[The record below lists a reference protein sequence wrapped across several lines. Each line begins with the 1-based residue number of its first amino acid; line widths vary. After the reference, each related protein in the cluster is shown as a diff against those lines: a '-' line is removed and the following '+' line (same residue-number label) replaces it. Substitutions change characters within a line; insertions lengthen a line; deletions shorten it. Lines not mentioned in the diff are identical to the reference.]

1 MNIESYKNKR
11 VLITGGMGFIGS
23 NLARRLVDLGA
34 RVTLVDSLI
43 PTYGGNLFN
52 IADIKE
58 QVDCNISDVRD
69 PHAMAYLV
77 KDQDFLFNLAG
88 QTSHMDSMTDPQ
100 TDLDINAMAQLSILE
115 ACRKSNPEIKLIFA
129 STRQLYGK
137 PDYLPVDEL
146 HPIRPVDVNG
156 INKLAGEWY
165 HLLYNNVYGIRAC
178 ALRLT
183 NTYGPAMRV
192 KDARQTFLGIWVKLL
207 LEGKPIKVFGDGKQ
221 LRDFNYVDDCVD
233 ALLLAGASEISNGKV
248 YNLGSKEVIDL
259 KDLAEMMVGLGYEGS
274 YELVAFPPERKAIDI
289 GDYYSDYSLISK
301 ELGWTP
307 KVSLREGLI
316 KTMDYYQENIKHYLE
331 AEQ

>member
-1 MNIESYKNKR
+1 MNIESYKNKH
-11 VLITGGMGFIGS
+11 VLITGGLGFIGS
-23 NLARRLVDLGA
+23 NLARRLVGLGA
-34 RVTLVDSLI
+34 HITLVDSLI
-43 PTYGGNLFN
+43 PSYGGNLFN
-52 IADIKE
+52 IDDIK
-58 QVDCNISDVRD
+58 DRLTCNISDVRD
-69 PHAMAYLV
+69 PHAMAYLIQE
-77 KDQDFLFNLAG
+77 QDFLFNLAG
-88 QTSHMDSMTDPQ
+88 QTSHMDSMTDPY
-100 TDLDINAMAQLSILE
+100 TDLDINASAQLSILE
-115 ACRKSNPEIKLIFA
+115 ACRKGNPDVKLVFA

-137 PDYLPVDEL
+137 PDYLPVDES

-221 LRDFNYVDDCVD
+221 FRDFNYVDDCVD
-233 ALLLAGASEISNGKV
+233 ALLLAGASEKSNGKV
-248 YNLGSKEVIDL
+248 YNLGSKEVIGL
-259 KDLAEMMVGLGYEGS
+259 KDLAEMMVGLGYEGA

-289 GDYYSDYSLISK
+289 GDYYSDFSLIQK
-301 ELGWTP
+301 ELGWSP

-316 KTMDYYQENIKHYLE
+316 KTMDYYKVNSEHYWE
-331 AEQ
+331 VE